1 MADQDNVEKTP
12 DESQESPAVAEAAVK
27 EKTSSE
33 ISEYDSVDSYSDD
46 DEQPI
51 GKARSKAS
59 GLDSQSETEDCA
71 ALEREEGDGQ
81 ESVPQKKVD
90 DDEDKKNP
98 QYIPKRGTFYEHD
111 DRTAEDLE
119 NQEEAEPEKVDK
131 DGKKKIWDKEGRWGH
146 DRFNDQEQ
154 SPKSPSELIAIYGYD
169 IRNEEG
175 PPKARRRRRYGR
187 GPNKYTRNW
196 EDEDA
201 YGKPVPARPP
211 KPAKKERP
219 RNSEEFPPLGA
230 NSDRARLK
238 SPSDSNGDNIEAQ
251 ENNMQAS
258 RASIERQDPKKEQ
271 AVEQNQPPA
280 SHNPNSSR
288 QAPEQRNLQPEQ
300 GSGRFNQPQKVGT
313 GRIIAPKKEIKDS
326 DYKGFTTKTRQQRSV
341 RSENQKVLPPR
352 NLKKENEYIQSQ
364 NFSNKNSN
372 QNQIAEMEREIS
384 SLNIQDGVYKGK
396 RTSAGSNNNNKP
408 NANNQNRQGSVPPRL
423 QNSEPK
429 GSKRYSSLRQRSLP
443 ETNAPPVPANFSF
456 YPNGKHHH
464 LIKHGGAVTDVHT
477 YPCVG
482 FVADYNSAAPPPATQ
497 QPILP
502 SSIPPA
508 GLVPPQVPVSA
519 APPLLQAPFPAAA
532 AFAAP
537 APPQAFLQ
545 GPPPPFI
552 AAPPAQPQ
560 LVSYVTQAQP
570 AFVQGYQGQFNAV
583 TQPADLYQPQGGI
596 TYYSADQQIAQRP
609 VPLRRP
615 KAAIPIVAPTNFKDQ
630 IQRDDV
636 SCSTGEAT
644 PVSE

>member
-230 NSDRARLK
+230 SK
-238 SPSDSNGDNIEAQ
+238 
-251 ENNMQAS
+251 
-258 RASIERQDPKKEQ
+258 QDPKKEQ

-384 SLNIQDGVYKGK
+384 SLNIQ
-396 RTSAGSNNNNKP
+396 
-408 NANNQNRQGSVPPRL
+408 
-423 QNSEPK
+423 NSEPK

-456 YPNGKHHH
+456 YPN
-464 LIKHGGAVTDVHT
+464 
-477 YPCVG
+477 
-482 FVADYNSAAPPPATQ
+482 DYNSAAPPPATQ

-519 APPLLQAPFPAAA
+519 APPLLQ
-532 AFAAP
+532 
-537 APPQAFLQ
+537 
-545 GPPPPFI
+545 
-552 AAPPAQPQ
+552 
-560 LVSYVTQAQP
+560 
-570 AFVQGYQGQFNAV
+570 